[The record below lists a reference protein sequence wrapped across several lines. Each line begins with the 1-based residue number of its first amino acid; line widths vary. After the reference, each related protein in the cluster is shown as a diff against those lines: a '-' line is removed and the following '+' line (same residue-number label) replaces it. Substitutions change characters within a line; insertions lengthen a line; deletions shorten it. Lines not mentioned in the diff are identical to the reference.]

1 MFDSEKIWSFPPRN
15 LHFHDYVIDIFSC
28 NYDSLLALLFAA
40 FSSWLGAF
48 HSELVPRGGKQL
60 ELVIKSSSQFETP
73 IKRTFTPGSTAE
85 LIQFIISI
93 REESFSK
100 KHLRGLIPGNLG
112 IANVKIYRLI
122 SKNVY

>member
-1 MFDSEKIWSFPPRN
+1 MITLLTFSP
-15 LHFHDYVIDIFSC
+15 VI
-28 NYDSLLALLFAA
+28 SLLALLVAA

-48 HSELVPRGGKQL
+48 HSELVPRAGKQL

-93 REESFSK
+93 RVESFSK